1 MGMFSKPKPVDM
13 FSRRLVG
20 EWRAETASSSGQ
32 VSGVITAIFE
42 ATGVYLIRRELE
54 GTEGANTVSQSGRF
68 RVEPIDKT
76 RFKLTLADEDGAP
89 AYSSIRSFPDADT
102 MLVEAGRTIFQRVR

>member
-1 MGMFSKPKPVDM
+1 MFSKPKPVDM

-20 EWRAETASSSGQ
+20 EWRAETSSSSGQ

-42 ATGVYLIRRELE
+42 STGVYLIRREL
-54 GTEGANTVSQSGRF
+54 GGSEGANTVSQSGRF
-68 RVEPIDKT
+68 RVEPVDKT

-89 AYSSIRSFPDADT
+89 AYSSVRSFPDADT